1 MPLLYYTEPVA
12 RLIQE
17 LNKLP
22 GVGPKTAQRLAFH
35 ILHSPLEEV
44 RALATAILEAR
55 EKIRYCSICGHLTQ
69 EDPCQLCRDE
79 SRDPSVICV
88 VEEVRDLVALEK
100 TRQFRG
106 RYHVLHGALS
116 PAEGIGPEKLRIKEL
131 LKRLEDKTVQ
141 EVILATNADVEG
153 EATALYLAKIL
164 KPLGVKVTRLAYGLP
179 VGGDLEYA
187 DEVTLARALNGR
199 REME

>member
-1 MPLLYYTEPVA
+1 MYYAEPVA
-12 RLIQE
+12 RLIAE

-35 ILHSPLEEV
+35 ILYSPPEEV
-44 RALATAILEAR
+44 RALAEAILAAKER
-55 EKIRYCSICGHLTQ
+55 TRYCSLCGNLTE
-69 EDPCQLCRDE
+69 EDPCFLCRDD

-88 VEEVRDLVALEK
+88 VEEPRDLVALER

-106 RYHVLHGALS
+106 RYHVLHGAIS
-116 PAEGIGPEKLRIKEL
+116 PMEGIGPEKLRIKEL
-131 LKRLEDKTVQ
+131 LDRLKDGTVK
-141 EVILATNADVEG
+141 EVVLATNADVEG

-164 KPLGVKVTRLAYGLP
+164 KPLGLKVTRLAYGIP

-187 DEVTLARALNGR
+187 DEVTLARAFAGR
-199 REME
+199 REMD